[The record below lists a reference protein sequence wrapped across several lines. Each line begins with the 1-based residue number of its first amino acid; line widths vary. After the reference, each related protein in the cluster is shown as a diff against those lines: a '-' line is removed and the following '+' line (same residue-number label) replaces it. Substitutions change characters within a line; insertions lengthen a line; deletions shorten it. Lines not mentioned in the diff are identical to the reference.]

1 MAYKETM
8 DRETL
13 MSEATWNEFHSEP
26 KEEQEV
32 SGMTT
37 FYTKGDVNLFTHTN
51 KFKNPLACT
60 STTQCKPIDDQINN
74 KRDGWY
80 GWMGVGGSIF

>member
-1 MAYKETM
+1 MANKGTM
-8 DRETL
+8 DGETL

-37 FYTKGDVNLFTHTN
+37 FYTKGGVNLFTHTN
-51 KFKNPLACT
+51 KFKKPPGMYINET
-60 STTQCKPIDDQINN
+60 CKPIDD
-74 KRDGWY
+74 
-80 GWMGVGGSIF
+80 